1 MAAPAAAMRPSRTV
15 TVPFSTSP
23 TGPGV
28 TRCALVI
35 ANVCAAA
42 VGAAAARARARAAK
56 TGSRRCISFL
66 PDRLADFKIAS
77 VSRRRIARV
86 EDQRAVD
93 ENLLGD
99 RIDAERIF
107 APQNH
112 VGHLAG
118 LERRSEEHTSELQSL
133 MRISYAVFCLQK

>member
-1 MAAPAAAMRPSRTV
+1 MRMPDGRTRAAARAEMRPSRKI
-15 TVPFSTSP
+15 TVPFSPAP

-35 ANVCAAA
+35 AKVCAAA

-93 ENLLGD
+93 DNLFGA
-99 RIDAERIF
+99 RIAAERI
-107 APQNH
+107 PSPPDH
-112 VGHLAG
+112 VGPLYGLDLARPVG
-118 LERRSEEHTSELQSL
+118 EPH
-133 MRISYAVFCLQK
+133 

>member
-1 MAAPAAAMRPSRTV
+1 MCIRDWS
-15 TVPFSTSP
+15 SD
-23 TGPGV
+23 
-28 TRCALVI
+28 
-35 ANVCAAA
+35 VCSSD
-42 VGAAAARARARAAK
+42 RAK
-56 TGSRRCISFL
+56 TGSRRCISIL

-118 LERRSEEHTSELQSL
+118 LERACAVGDAHHLRRIEGDPFRSEEHTSELQSL
-133 MRISYAVFCLQK
+133 MRISYAVFCLKKKK

>member
-77 VSRRRIARV
+77 VSPRRIARF
-86 EDQRAVD
+86 EDQRAVGH
-93 ENLLGD
+93 NLLGD
-99 RIDAERIF
+99 RLDPDRMF
-107 APQNH
+107 AQQNH
-112 VGHLAG
+112 VHPLAG
-118 LERRSEEHTSELQSL
+118 LERDCSAGDHTSERS
-133 MRISYAVFCLQK
+133 